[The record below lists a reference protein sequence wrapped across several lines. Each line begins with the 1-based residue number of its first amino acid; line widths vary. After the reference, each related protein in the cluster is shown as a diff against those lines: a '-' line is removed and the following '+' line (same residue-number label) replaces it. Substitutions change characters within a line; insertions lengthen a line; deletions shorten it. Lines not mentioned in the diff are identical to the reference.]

1 MVKFMEQVLKV
12 GSLATLLLFSGNL
25 SAEWGSE
32 NWGSM
37 VWGQST
43 ANVPL
48 MGSFAQVIF
57 FLLLLIIGLFASRR
71 WGLVRSLP
79 TLAVIAFLPLLVEA
93 DPIQLNIF
101 QNGQVADAEDVNEN
115 FQAIANAISTNDCA
129 TASQLNVV
137 ETKID
142 NIQASGS
149 CNQFDIA
156 VYNQGKVD
164 GANEVDITSDNQ
176 TLCQSSGGTYD
187 STQDAC
193 TVDITTDNAAL
204 CSNAG
209 GNYLASTNTCTVDIT
224 TDNPNCAWD
233 DYVWDGTSCTLAGSN
248 ETSSCSGVSYSCNGN
263 GSASDILASIGFTNL
278 TNPYNDP
285 LFGNNSNLSD
295 WVSQGGAVNTFC
307 IDNGGDVSV
316 APGNLSTAENCGA
329 CFSAL
334 TSSTPAAEVV
344 SDSQGIGICQDLNDC
359 IADSSGQNAC
369 GTASMYSCSNNQFY
383 AASCNVSIC
392 NSSCSDPNPFCIMDE
407 QAQTQTCSTNRVVV
421 KHQYANGWIWLQHEG
436 GSKYLRGGLTQIC
449 GRNVSTMY
457 APNHTYG
464 GVTQVNIGD
473 SAGFNV
479 GQNYPVNTDASAPGC
494 P

>member
-1 MVKFMEQVLKV
+1 MVKFMEHVFKV

-57 FLLLLIIGLFASRR
+57 FLLLLIIALFASRR

-93 DPIQLNIF
+93 DPIQLNVF

-115 FQAIANAISTNDCA
+115 FQTIANAIDASDCA
-129 TASQLNVV
+129 TASQLNLV

-142 NIQASGS
+142 SIQASGS

-164 GANEVDITSDNQ
+164 GANEVDITSDNDA
-176 TLCQSSGGTYD
+176 LCQNAGGIYNANTN
-187 STQDAC
+187 SC
-193 TVDITTDNAAL
+193 SVDITTDNATL
-204 CSNAG
+204 CTNAG
-209 GNYLASTNTCTVDIT
+209 GVYEAFNNTCSVDIT
-224 TDNPNCAWD
+224 SDNPTCDWQSTLWNGTNCIQ
-233 DYVWDGTSCTLAGSN
+233 GNSN
-248 ETSSCSGVSYSCNGN
+248 PIDICENSIKYQCNGN
-263 GSASDILASIGFTNL
+263 TSAVSALEALGFTIDTNNPL
-278 TNPYNDP
+278 TFDYLYYASVGNALRTYCSNGSNAIAPASS
-285 LFGNNSNLSD
+285 NNSELDTCDRCVDELSNGYAELVIDENSNIASCQDINECAVNNLGQNSCGDANMWSCQNYD
-295 WVSQGGAVNTFC
+295 WGNPLCTPLNCSSSCGGAT
-307 IDNGGDVSV
+307 
-316 APGNLSTAENCGA
+316 
-329 CFSAL
+329 
-334 TSSTPAAEVV
+334 
-344 SDSQGIGICQDLNDC
+344 
-359 IADSSGQNAC
+359 
-369 GTASMYSCSNNQFY
+369 
-383 AASCNVSIC
+383 
-392 NSSCSDPNPFCIMDE
+392 PFCIMDE
-407 QAQTQTCSTNRVVV
+407 VANTQTCSTNRVVV
-421 KHQYANGWIWLQHEG
+421 KHQFSNGWIWLQHEG
-436 GSKYLRGGLTQIC
+436 GSRYLRGGLTQIC

-457 APNHTYG
+457 APNGSYG

-473 SAGFNV
+473 SSGFNV